1 MAISQNINDLE
12 KNKFTSTVGDETA
25 VRVIPFSGTDIN
37 PLAKFVEAIYSDGNT
52 IVTYNYY
59 ESASRATL
67 YNTIT
72 TTFSVPQDTTF
83 VSAAWS

>member
-1 MAISQNINDLE
+1 MTMPSSFRDRDQD
-12 KNKFTSTVGDETA
+12 KFQETATGQTA
-25 VRVIPFSGTDIN
+25 VRVIPQSGTDIN
-37 PLAKFVEAIYSDGNT
+37 PLARFVEAVYTNDNKT
-52 IVTYNYY
+52 VTYNYY
-59 ESASRATL
+59 ESASKATL